1 MRVGDEGSKLVEMM
15 VTGELIGLT
24 PSGVT
29 GDATEQV
36 VLAGAPLQ
44 VSATAWL
51 NPAIGVTVTLN
62 IWVEPRETV
71 TAAGAVTVKSAATA
85 VPVPVSVADCGLLG
99 SPSLNTSEAD
109 SAAATE
115 GVNVT
120 ITTQDAPAA
129 RLAGQGLL
137 EIAKSTPEAGGAV
150 AMIVMLLI
158 ARAAKVLFVM
168 VTD

>member
-1 MRVGDEGSKLVEMM
+1 MRVGDEGSKLFA
-15 VTGELIGLT
+15 VTVTCALIGFT

-29 GDATEQV
+29 GLPRIVQV
-36 VLAGAPLQ
+36 VFLGAPVQ

-62 IWVEPRETV
+62 IWLEPRETV

-85 VPVPVSVADCGLLG
+85 VPVPVRVADWGLLG
-99 SPSLNTSEAD
+99 SASLNTSEAD

-120 ITTQDAPAA
+120 ITVQEAPAP
-129 RLAGQGLL
+129 RLAG
-137 EIAKSTPEAGGAV
+137 
-150 AMIVMLLI
+150 
-158 ARAAKVLFVM
+158 
-168 VTD
+168 